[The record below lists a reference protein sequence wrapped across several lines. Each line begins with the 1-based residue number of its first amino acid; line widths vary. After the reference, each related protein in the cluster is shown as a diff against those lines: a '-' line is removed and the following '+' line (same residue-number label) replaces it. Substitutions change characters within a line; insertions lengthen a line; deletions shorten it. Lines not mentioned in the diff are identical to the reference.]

1 MERTLTSNKD
11 DEKMMDIVALY
22 ETAVILLIYSLAMI
36 YTYKK
41 VGFNFFGWQEQCTIW
56 MFFLVELA
64 NLIVFIWVVV
74 GDFHSIGHILDV
86 TLQ

>member
-1 MERTLTSNKD
+1 
-11 DEKMMDIVALY
+11 MMDIVALY

-41 VGFNFFGWQEQCTIW
+41 VGFNVFGWQEQCTIW

-74 GDFHSIGHILDV
+74 GDLHSIGHVLDV